1 MKMPANKT
9 VELLYEDNHILVVN
23 KPAGM
28 LTQGDQT
35 GDLDLLTYLKKYL
48 KEKYNKPGKV
58 FLGLVHRLDRPVS
71 GLLVFARTSKAA
83 SRLGVQFR
91 KRLIEKRYMAVLTRI
106 PNEEGTLVDFL
117 HKSHKRVRVVK
128 SSHPDAMRAELSF
141 RKVGQ
146 ISRRALVDIRL
157 KTGRPH
163 QIRVQFSHIGCPILG
178 DFKYGARDV
187 FDGKNLALHNYHL
200 AFEHPVKKKKVGW
213 SQAPPGTWNPHFP
226 ELTQKLVQ
234 EAVIP

>member
-1 MKMPANKT
+1 MDVPI
-9 VELLYEDNHILVVN
+9 LYEDNHILVVN

-35 GDLDLLTYLKKYL
+35 GDTDLLNYLKDYIKR
-48 KEKYNKPGKV
+48 KYNKPGAV

-91 KRLIEKRYMAVLTRI
+91 KRQVKKKYLAVLTKI
-106 PNEEGTLVDFL
+106 PGEEGTLVHYL

-128 SSHPDAMRAELSF
+128 ESHPDGLRAELSF
-141 RKVGQ
+141 ELIGQ
-146 ISRRALVDIRL
+146 KSRRALVKVTL

-163 QIRVQFSHIGCPILG
+163 QIRVQFSRIGCPILG
-178 DFKYGARDV
+178 DFKYGAKDV
-187 FDGKNLALHNYHL
+187 FDGKNLALHSYYL
-200 AFEHPVKKKKVGW
+200 QLKHPVQKKIMTWAAMPPPTWKHHFNELVERIVE
-213 SQAPPGTWNPHFP
+213 QAVN
-226 ELTQKLVQ
+226 E
-234 EAVIP
+234 